1 MSLNR
6 KYLIFLINKIFISIA
21 CILFIYRVSYYE
33 MKVDDEPHMK
43 EKSSGITICTGTGS
57 TSWHF
62 HINQL
67 STDAVQNI
75 LSICKF

>member
-1 MSLNR
+1 MQIDNEP
-6 KYLIFLINKIFISIA
+6 KI
-21 CILFIYRVSYYE
+21 
-33 MKVDDEPHMK
+33 K

-67 STDAVQNI
+67 STDAVESI
-75 LSICKF
+75 LNICKYMHIFFYAF

>member
-1 MSLNR
+1 MQIDNEP
-6 KYLIFLINKIFISIA
+6 KI
-21 CILFIYRVSYYE
+21 
-33 MKVDDEPHMK
+33 K

-67 STDAVQNI
+67 STDAVESI
-75 LSICKF
+75 LNICKYMHIFLCILTLYLSPNDNSVRFLLNIGF